1 MIIATA
7 VISDNQIAAVNRV
20 CQPSIEDLC
29 SIQVKNL
36 QYSVASGIYIPLFQC
51 QILFLIFVMNFVKQ
65 AGNRSF
71 C

>member
-7 VISDNQIAAVNRV
+7 VISDNDSSCNRV

-51 QILFLIFVMNFVKQ
+51 QGLFLIFVMNFVKQ

>member
-7 VISDNQIAAVNRV
+7 VISDNGCSCNRV

-36 QYSVASGIYIPLFQC
+36 QYSVASGIFIPLFQC
-51 QILFLIFVMNFVKQ
+51 RGVFLIFVMNFVKQ
-65 AGNRSF
+65 AGKRSF